1 MSDAMY
7 VVCMML
13 CLLNGFLAGLVFS
26 QHRRSVEVARSAVK
40 PEPDS
45 FTEEEI
51 EAMRKERE
59 AFKEE
64 QKAFLDMMGYNVD
77 IAYGVDENP
86 LKGG

>member
-13 CLLNGFLAGLVFS
+13 CLLNGFLVGLVFS
-26 QHRRSVEVARSAVK
+26 QHRTPVETARSAVK

-45 FTEEEI
+45 FSEEEI

-59 AFKEE
+59 AFKEQ
-64 QKAFLDMMGYNVD
+64 QKAFLDMMGYNAD
-77 IAYGVDENP
+77 IAYGVNENP
-86 LKGG
+86 LEGG